1 MSIIKLQ
8 EEEITKLKDIQS
20 KNNEIVFNLG
30 ILDLDINALEISI
43 ESLKERR
50 KNLRNDFEN
59 LSKEQKV
66 NAEDLTE
73 KYGDGNIDLETGE
86 FTAVE

>member
-30 ILDLDINALEISI
+30 ILDLDINALEINI

-59 LSKEQKV
+59 LLKEQKEG
-66 NAEDLTE
+66 AKDLTE